1 MIGFITTPEASAAVT
16 QAISDAQTSRGLPV
30 FWQPGAYPIFSGE
43 HAGQYFI
50 PCDDAILFT
59 PLTGNPV
66 KTPPDY
72 AEFTFIIESMG
83 GLDARIDIDPSIIT
97 PAPDQ

>member
-1 MIGFITTPEASAAVT
+1 MIGFVVNAEQAQAAAESVAAV
-16 QAISDAQTSRGLPV
+16 QIAHGSPV

-50 PCDDAILFT
+50 PCDDAILST
-59 PLTGNPV
+59 PLTGSPV

-72 AEFTFIIESMG
+72 AEFTAIIESMG
-83 GLDARIDIDPSIIT
+83 GLSARIDIDTSSIT
-97 PAPDQ
+97 TSPEA

>member
-1 MIGFITTPEASAAVT
+1 MIGFVVTPEQAQAAAEAVAAV
-16 QAISDAQTSRGLPV
+16 QIAHGSPV

-43 HAGQYFI
+43 HTGQYFI
-50 PCDDAILFT
+50 PCDDAILST

-72 AEFTFIIESMG
+72 AEFTVIIESMG
-83 GLDARIDIDPSIIT
+83 GLAARIDIDPSSIT
-97 PAPDQ
+97 PAPEQ

>member
-1 MIGFITTPEASAAVT
+1 MIGFVVNAEQAQAAAEAVAAV
-16 QAISDAQTSRGLPV
+16 QVAHGSPV
-30 FWQPGAYPIFSGE
+30 FWQPGAYPIHSGE

-50 PCDDAILFT
+50 PCDTSILST
-59 PLTGNPV
+59 PLTGSPV

-97 PAPDQ
+97 PTPDL

>member
-1 MIGFITTPEASAAVT
+1 MIGFVTYQYTATQVNEAVAN
-16 QAISDAQTSRGLPV
+16 AQIERGLPV
-30 FWQPGAYPIFSGE
+30 FWLPGKYEVFRGE
-43 HAGQYFI
+43 HVGMYFI
-50 PCDDAILFT
+50 PCDDAILST
-59 PLTGNPV
+59 PLTGSPV

-97 PAPDQ
+97 PTPDL

>member
-1 MIGFITTPEASAAVT
+1 MIGFVVTPDQAQAAADAVAAV
-16 QAISDAQTSRGLPV
+16 QIAHGSPV

-50 PCDDAILFT
+50 PCDDAILST
-59 PLTGNPV
+59 PLTGSPV

-72 AEFTFIIESMG
+72 AEFTAIIESMG
-83 GLDARIDIDPSIIT
+83 GLSARIDIDPSSIT
-97 PAPDQ
+97 PAPES

>member
-1 MIGFITTPEASAAVT
+1 MIGFVVNADQAQAAAESVAAV
-16 QAISDAQTSRGLPV
+16 QIAHGSPV

-50 PCDDAILFT
+50 PCDDAILST
-59 PLTGNPV
+59 PLTGSPV

-72 AEFTFIIESMG
+72 AEFPAIIESMG
-83 GLDARIDIDPSIIT
+83 GLSARIDIDPSIIT
-97 PAPDQ
+97 PPPEA

>member
-1 MIGFITTPEASAAVT
+1 MIGFVVTTEQAQAAAESVAAV
-16 QAISDAQTSRGLPV
+16 QIAHGSPV

-50 PCDDAILFT
+50 PCDDAILST
-59 PLTGNPV
+59 PLTGSPV

-72 AEFTFIIESMG
+72 AEFTAIIESMG
-83 GLDARIDIDPSIIT
+83 GLSARIDIDPSIIT
-97 PAPDQ
+97 PDPEQ

>member
-1 MIGFITTPEASAAVT
+1 MIGFVVNAEQAEAANAAI
-16 QAISDAQTSRGLPV
+16 AEAQTSRGMPV

-50 PCDDAILFT
+50 PCDDAILST

-83 GLDARIDIDPSIIT
+83 GLDARIDIDPAIIT
-97 PAPDQ
+97 STPEP

>member
-1 MIGFITTPEASAAVT
+1 MIGFVVTPEQAQAAAEAVAAV
-16 QAISDAQTSRGLPV
+16 QIAHGSPV
-30 FWQPGAYPIFSGE
+30 FWQPGAYPIHSGE

-50 PCDDAILFT
+50 PCDTSILST
-59 PLTGNPV
+59 PLTGSPV

-72 AEFTFIIESMG
+72 AEFIFIIESMG

-97 PAPDQ
+97 SSSEP